1 MYLFKFTFLHVHVS
15 LRQNKTRILIVFCI
29 SGEAIDGSSL
39 IALTSDDLKEMNL
52 KLGHKKKVELLIKS
66 FQETLVPSP
75 VATPPVPVLNTQ
87 TPPQLEPQAST
98 SFVSSTLAA
107 TSSLGASQVTGAPL
121 TTSTSTSGTAS
132 LDVSNPVSASP
143 RTLATYRGCQKVCF
157 DII

>member
-1 MYLFKFTFLHVHVS
+1 MYLFKFTFLHVHFS

-52 KLGHKKKVELLIKS
+52 KLGHNKKVELLIKS
-66 FQETLVPSP
+66 FQETLVSSP
-75 VATPPVPVLNTQ
+75 VATPPVPVLNIK

-107 TSSLGASQVTGAPL
+107 T
-121 TTSTSTSGTAS
+121 
-132 LDVSNPVSASP
+132 
-143 RTLATYRGCQKVCF
+143 
-157 DII
+157 